1 MTKRTGIS
9 GDSERLRNSY
19 QAMMEWF
26 IGAAKVRVSNENGK
40 SDVLRRSIQHLVPL
54 EVSQDSNVDEIKRNQ
69 TGKSTVVEDSKENR
83 GRPRRAAA
91 IANELLRGE
100 HLKNKLLISSVYIK

>member
-1 MTKRTGIS
+1 M
-9 GDSERLRNSY
+9 
-19 QAMMEWF
+19 
-26 IGAAKVRVSNENGK
+26 
-40 SDVLRRSIQHLVPL
+40 PL

-69 TGKSTVVEDSKENR
+69 TEKSTVVEDSKENR

-100 HLKNKLLISSVYIK
+100 LLKNKLL